1 MTSSCLVKSLA
12 ASADASKDVWCLQQ
26 KNSAHSD
33 DHVNELDLCLVSTLL
48 HRRSHWWQ
56 EWLFLYKNRLDEWLS
71 FFFSFFKQ
79 TGTEILLGKSLAIF
93 TPHSPLLFVSSV
105 FDKLWEET
113 LNEKTEFLLSP
124 REYLKAQASVC
135 AVLILDSVSQEV
147 ILYRITESLSR
158 TIELF
163 VLGGTLKMI

>member
-1 MTSSCLVKSLA
+1 M
-12 ASADASKDVWCLQQ
+12 
-26 KNSAHSD
+26 
-33 DHVNELDLCLVSTLL
+33 
-48 HRRSHWWQ
+48 
-56 EWLFLYKNRLDEWLS
+56 S

-135 AVLILDSVSQEV
+135 AALILDSVSQEV

-163 VLGGTLKMI
+163 VLLGTLKMI